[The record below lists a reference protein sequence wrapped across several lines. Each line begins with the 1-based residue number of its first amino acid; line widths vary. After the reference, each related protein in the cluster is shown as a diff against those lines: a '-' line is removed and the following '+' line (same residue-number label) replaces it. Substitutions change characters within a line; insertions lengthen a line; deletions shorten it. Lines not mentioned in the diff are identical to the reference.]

1 MKLLTEIDNIVATG
15 KLVASADDQAII
27 DIVKAAIRGSAS
39 ISFYLTR
46 TQADAI
52 KDWLWTP
59 ERTRRA
65 GLRLISEEETQRI
78 RAELGVEVANFRFS
92 PIECDCGHTYGA
104 FDFIQQGIRE
114 HGLDAVT
121 SVFSLKNSTLLQVN
135 PRFVPICPVD
145 NQDLLG
151 KTDGGI
157 TYESP
162 DYGGCSCCAKALFN
176 ES

>member
-1 MKLLTEIDNIVATG
+1 MKLLTEIDNMVATG
-15 KLVASADDQAII
+15 KLVASADDQAVI
-27 DIVKAAIRGSAS
+27 DIVKAVIKSSAS
-39 ISFYLTR
+39 VSFYLTR
-46 TQADAI
+46 AQAEAI
-52 KDWLWTP
+52 KEWLWTP

-65 GLRLISEEETQRI
+65 GLRLISEEETERI

-92 PIECDCGHTYGA
+92 PIECDCGHTYDA

-135 PRFVPICPVD
+135 PKFVPICPAD
-145 NQDLLG
+145 NQNLLARSN
-151 KTDGGI
+151 GGI

-162 DYGGCSCCAKALFN
+162 DYGGCSCCAEVLFN